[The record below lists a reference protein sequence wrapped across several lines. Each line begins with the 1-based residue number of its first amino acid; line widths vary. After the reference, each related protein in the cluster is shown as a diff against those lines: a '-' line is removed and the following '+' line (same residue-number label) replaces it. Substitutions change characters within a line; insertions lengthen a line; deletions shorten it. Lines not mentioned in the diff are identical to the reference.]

1 MLMNM
6 HAQSAFQSRYKAY
19 DKFGLLFLL
28 QVTLHMPVL
37 WLDTKSCIEYGK
49 KKTGFFRKSK
59 TESPRK
65 KLSKM

>member
-49 KKTGFFRKSK
+49 KKQGSSENLRQKAQEKS
-59 TESPRK
+59 
-65 KLSKM
+65 